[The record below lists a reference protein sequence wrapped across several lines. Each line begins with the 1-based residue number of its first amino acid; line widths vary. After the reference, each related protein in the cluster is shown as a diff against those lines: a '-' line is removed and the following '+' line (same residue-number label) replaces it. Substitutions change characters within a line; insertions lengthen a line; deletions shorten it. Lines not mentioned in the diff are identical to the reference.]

1 MPRFFV
7 NPSQV
12 GEDSIIIQGN
22 DVNHIRN
29 VLRMRPGDELSLSD
43 GQGTDYFCRIQ
54 SMERDVI
61 RLSIENSWKSYVE
74 LPVRLYLFQGLPKG
88 EKMELIIQ
96 KVVELGAYEIIP
108 VRTNRAI
115 VKLDAKKEAKKIA
128 RWQQIAESG
137 AKQSG
142 RGMNPAVKP
151 VMGLAE
157 ALAYAKSLDG
167 ILIPYEKA
175 EGIKKT
181 REIIAGLK
189 GKKSVGIFIGP
200 EGGFDEAEVEAAM
213 AAGAVPV
220 TLGRRILRTET
231 AGLTMLSILMFEFEE
246 E

>member
-142 RGMNPAVKP
+142 RGMIPAVKP
-151 VMGLAE
+151 VMFPRETPATVSYTHLT
-157 ALAYAKSLDG
+157 LPTNSL
-167 ILIPYEKA
+167 
-175 EGIKKT
+175 
-181 REIIAGLK
+181 
-189 GKKSVGIFIGP
+189 V
-200 EGGFDEAEVEAAM
+200 
-213 AAGAVPV
+213 
-220 TLGRRILRTET
+220 
-231 AGLTMLSILMFEFEE
+231 
-246 E
+246 

>member
-12 GEDSIIIQGN
+12 GEDSIVIQGN

-54 SMERDVI
+54 SMERDEI
-61 RLSIENSWKSYVE
+61 CLSIENSWKSYVE

-96 KVVELGAYEIIP
+96 KAVELGAYEIIP

-142 RGMNPAVKP
+142 RGMIPAVKP
-151 VMGLAE
+151 VMNLAE

-181 REIIAGLK
+181 RERQKICRN
-189 GKKSVGIFIGP
+189 FYRP
-200 EGGFDEAEVEAAM
+200 
-213 AAGAVPV
+213 
-220 TLGRRILRTET
+220 GRR
-231 AGLTMLSILMFEFEE
+231 F
-246 E
+246 